1 MARNDSQQQQ
11 DTGNKTRNYQ
21 LVLSIMAPIA
31 VLLLTIYLG
40 NEFRVLE
47 NQLRYM
53 PPVNQQS
60 GLSKADIFLFIQDD
74 IEIAEGQTVYVPA
87 YSHIYS
93 RGGEPHLLEVTL
105 SIRNTD
111 PERAIRLAEVRYFN
125 TRGQLV
131 KNYLHGV
138 LELGPLETVEFLVEA
153 QDKRGGSGANFI
165 VTWDAG
171 EPVYEPIIE
180 AIMIGLSKEYSISFI
195 TSARALASRIE
206 K

>member
-11 DTGNKTRNYQ
+11 DTGNKTRKYQ

-40 NEFRVLE
+40 NEFRGLE

-60 GLSKADIFLFIQDD
+60 GLSKSDIFLFIQDD

-131 KNYLHGV
+131 KNYLDGV

-153 QDKRGGSGANFI
+153 QDKQGGSGANFI
-165 VTWDAG
+165 VTWDAD

-195 TSARALASRIE
+195 TPARSLAKRIE

>member
-1 MARNDSQQQQ
+1 MAHNDSQQQQ
-11 DTGNKTRNYQ
+11 DTGNKTHNYQ

-60 GLSKADIFLFIQDD
+60 GGSVDD
-74 IEIAEGQTVYVPA
+74 IEIVEGQTVYVPA

-131 KNYLHGV
+131 KNYLDGV

-153 QDKRGGSGANFI
+153 QDKQGGSGANFI
-165 VTWDAG
+165 VTWDAD

-195 TSARALASRIE
+195 TPARVLASRIE

>member
-1 MARNDSQQQQ
+1 MARNDAQKKQ
-11 DTGNKTRNYQ
+11 DTGNKTDNFQ
-21 LVLSIMAPIA
+21 LVMSIIAPIV
-31 VLLLTIYLG
+31 VLLLAIYLG

-47 NQLRYM
+47 DQLRYM
-53 PPVNQQS
+53 PPANRQS
-60 GLSKADIFLFIQDD
+60 GGGVEK
-74 IEIAEGQTVYVPA
+74 IEIMEGKTVYVPA

-111 PERAIRLAEVRYFN
+111 PERVIRLEEVRYFD
-125 TRGQLV
+125 TRGKLV
-131 KNYLHGV
+131 KNYLDGI

-153 QDKRGGSGANFI
+153 QDKQGGSGANFI
-165 VTWDAG
+165 VTWDAN

-195 TSARALASRIE
+195 TPARSLAKRIE
-206 K
+206 N

>member
-1 MARNDSQQQQ
+1 MCR
-11 DTGNKTRNYQ
+11 R
-21 LVLSIMAPIA
+21 
-31 VLLLTIYLG
+31 
-40 NEFRVLE
+40 
-47 NQLRYM
+47 
-53 PPVNQQS
+53 
-60 GLSKADIFLFIQDD
+60 
-74 IEIAEGQTVYVPA
+74 
-87 YSHIYS
+87 
-93 RGGEPHLLEVTL
+93 
-105 SIRNTD
+105 
-111 PERAIRLAEVRYFN
+111 AEVHYFN

-131 KNYLHGV
+131 KNYLDGV

-153 QDKRGGSGANFI
+153 QDKQGGSGANFI